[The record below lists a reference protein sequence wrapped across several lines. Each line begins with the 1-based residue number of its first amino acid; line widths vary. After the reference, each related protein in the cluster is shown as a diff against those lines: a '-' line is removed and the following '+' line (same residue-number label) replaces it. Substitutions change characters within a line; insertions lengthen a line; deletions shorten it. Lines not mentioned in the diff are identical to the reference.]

1 MKSFFRLL
9 KLAAPYKWW
18 MVLASFLGFLT
29 IGSSIGL
36 MMTSAYII
44 SKAALHPSIA
54 VLQVAIVGVR
64 FFGISRGIFR
74 YLERYVSHEV
84 TFRLLA
90 KFRVWFYR
98 SIEPLSPARL
108 LRYRSGDLLT
118 RVVSDI
124 ENLEHMYVRVIAPP
138 FVAAFVLLLM
148 WALLGTFSAIFA
160 WVLTLAFFAAG
171 LGIPAVTWLLSRPIG
186 RQWVSLQSRVNTAT
200 IDGVQGMADLVA
212 FGQAGE
218 HFDNLKRLYQTYT
231 RLQHKMATIT
241 GLYDSLM
248 NLFLNATVI
257 AMLLVAIPK
266 VTFSFLDG
274 VYLAVLVMGVMAA
287 FEAIFPLPTAVQF
300 LDQSLQ
306 SAGRLFEIADAQPAV
321 RDSEEPASLPQNYSL
336 TVQNLSFT
344 YPDSTD
350 PVLKNISFEVPE
362 NHVIAIVGPSG
373 AGKSTL
379 VHLLLRF
386 YDYSEGHIRVASQEL
401 RTLKQEEWR
410 RQLSVVS
417 QSTHLF
423 NGTVA
428 ENLRL
433 AKPDARTA
441 ELVDAAK
448 QAEIHS
454 FIQNLPQGY
463 HTWIGEQG
471 LQLSGGE
478 RQRLAL
484 ARAILKNSPILIL
497 DEPTA
502 NLDAITEEKI
512 LHTLWKIA
520 RTRTTLLITHRLA
533 GLENAHRIYVL
544 RDGKIRE
551 EGTHTELLASGGDY
565 AKMWHLQHEWTALE
579 TIG

>member
-1 MKSFFRLL
+1 MKSFFRLM

-18 MVLASFLGFLT
+18 MALASFLGFLT

-44 SKAALHPSIA
+44 SRAALHPSIA

-98 SIEPLSPARL
+98 SIEPLAPARL
-108 LRYRSGDLLT
+108 LHYRSGDLLT

-138 FVAAFVLLLM
+138 FVAALVLLLM
-148 WALLGTFSAIFA
+148 WVLLGSFSVAFA

-186 RQWVSLQSRVNTAT
+186 RQWASLQSRVNTAT

-212 FGQAGE
+212 FGQAE
-218 HFDNLKRLYQTYT
+218 NHFKTLEKQYQTYT
-231 RLQHKMATIT
+231 KLQHKMAIIT
-241 GLYDSLM
+241 GLHDSLM
-248 NLFLNATVI
+248 NLFLDATVI
-257 AMLLVAIPK
+257 AMLLVAIPQ
-266 VTFSFLDG
+266 VTHSFLDG

-287 FEAIFPLPTAVQF
+287 FESLFPLPTALQF
-300 LDQSLQ
+300 LEQSLQ
-306 SAGRLFEIADAQPAV
+306 SAGRLFEMTDAQPAV
-321 RDSEEPASLPQNYSL
+321 RDVEKPAPLPRTFSL
-336 TVQNLSFT
+336 TVQNLSFA
-344 YPDSTD
+344 YPGSKE
-350 PVLKNISFEVPE
+350 PVLKHLSFEVPE

-386 YDYSEGHIRVASQEL
+386 YDYSEGHIWAGSQEL
-401 RTLKQEEWR
+401 RALNQEEWR
-410 RQLSVVS
+410 RQVSVVS
-417 QSTHLF
+417 QNTHLF
-423 NGTVA
+423 NGTIA
-428 ENLRL
+428 ENLRM
-433 AKPDARTA
+433 AKPDARDV
-441 ELVDAAK
+441 ELADAAK
-448 QAEIHS
+448 QADIHA

-463 HTWIGEQG
+463 DTWIGEQG

-484 ARAILKNSPILIL
+484 ARAILKDSPILIL
-497 DEPTA
+497 DEPTT

-512 LHTLWKIA
+512 LHTLWKIT

-533 GLENAHRIYVL
+533 GLENVHRIYVL
-544 RDGKIRE
+544 RNGKIVE
-551 EGTHTELLASGGDY
+551 EGTHSGLLASDGNY
-565 AKMWHLQHEWTALE
+565 AKMWRLQHEWIKKSPAL
-579 TIG
+579 

>member
-186 RQWVSLQSRVNTAT
+186 RQWASLQSRVNTAT

>member
-306 SAGRLFEIADAQPAV
+306 SAVRLFEIADAQPAV